1 MTTANESERQLLR
14 HTVATVA
21 YRAGKA
27 LRGAPE
33 SFAAFKASESSR
45 TPAKVLAHMGDLY
58 DWALALAHGEKLWH
72 DSQPLEWSR
81 EVERFFATLKQ
92 FDDYL
97 ASSEPLHASAEKLFQ
112 GPIAD
117 SLTHVGQIAMLR
129 RIASCPVKGENYFVA
144 EITTGRVGPEQAAP
158 RREFD

>member
-1 MTTANESERQLLR
+1 MNPPNETGRQLLR

-33 SFAAFKASESSR
+33 SFAVFKASDSSR
-45 TPAKVLAHMGDLY
+45 TPAHILAHMGDLY
-58 DWALALAHGEKLWH
+58 DWALATARGEKFWQ
-72 DSQPLEWSR
+72 DSRPLEWSR
-81 EVERFFATLKQ
+81 EVERFFAALKK

-97 ASSEPLHASAEKLFQ
+97 ASSEPLHASPEKLFQ

-129 RIASCPVKGENYFVA
+129 RISNCPVKGENYFVA
-144 EITTGRVGPEQAAP
+144 EITTGRVGHDQAAP

>member
-1 MTTANESERQLLR
+1 MSPANESERQFLR
-14 HTVATVA
+14 HAVATVA

-33 SFAAFKASESSR
+33 SFATFKASESLR

-58 DWALALAHGEKLWH
+58 DWALAMAQGEKIWQ

-81 EVERFFATLKQ
+81 EVERFFAALKK

-97 ASSEPLHASAEKLFQ
+97 ASDEPLHAPSEKLFQ

-129 RIASCPVKGENYFVA
+129 HLANCPVKGENYFVA
-144 EITTGRVGPEQAAP
+144 EIEAGRVGPEQAAP
-158 RREFD
+158 RREFE

>member
-1 MTTANESERQLLR
+1 MSPTASSAPHSGYIGLSCGESPAR
-14 HTVATVA
+14 
-21 YRAGKA
+21 
-27 LRGAPE
+27 APE
-33 SFAAFKASESSR
+33 SFATFQASESSR

-58 DWALALAHGEKLWH
+58 DWALAIARGEKFWQV
-72 DSQPLEWSR
+72 SQPLEWSM
-81 EVERFFATLKQ
+81 EVERFFAALKK

-97 ASSEPLHASAEKLFQ
+97 ASSETLHASAEKLFQ

-144 EITTGRVGPEQAAP
+144 EIEAGRVGLEQAAP

>member
-1 MTTANESERQLLR
+1 MSPANESEWQLLR

-33 SFAAFKASESSR
+33 SFASFKASDSSR
-45 TPAKVLAHMGDLY
+45 TPAHILAHMGDLY
-58 DWALALAHGEKLWH
+58 DWALATARGEKFWQ
-72 DSQPLEWSR
+72 DSQPLEWNR
-81 EVERFFATLKQ
+81 EVDRFFATLKK

-97 ASSEPLHASAEKLFQ
+97 ASSEPLHTSAEKLFQ

-129 RIASCPVKGENYFVA
+129 RIAGCQIRGENYFVA
-144 EITTGRVGPEQAAP
+144 EITAGRVGVEQSAP